1 MASLDRLLKAVYNS
15 AKEARRNNLE
25 IKKIYDEQLRLDEL

>member
-15 AKEARRNNLE
+15 AEKARRTNLE
-25 IKKIYDEQLRLDEL
+25 IKKIYDEQLRLNKL